1 MERDLTYNAP
11 KIKFTDTE
19 GQEEHFYFNRSNN
32 STNDLT
38 SHDSSSTQLQDA
50 NSRRQA
56 PPPPPH
62 NPFSDNSHEN
72 STESLYQSETRFH
85 QPLLHNDSN
94 NSNSSIGNNRQR
106 IPSQQHDTLSLYS
119 ASPISTSPLVS
130 NFQSYLD
137 NQDEMTRAKYNQNTN
152 RSSSNYIQHSPTSAG
167 YDRYPLKT
175 QSSIG
180 GSMLRIG
187 LSSSSPSQQQ
197 QQHMYDNNS
206 SNRSLYSPDSATDL
220 MVYENGEFSPFG
232 GYPASLFPLSIDEKE
247 PDDYLHN
254 PDPVQDAEY
263 DKNRFYMT

>member
-56 PPPPPH
+56 PPPPPPH

-106 IPSQQHDTLSLYS
+106 IPSQQQHDTLSLYS

-197 QQHMYDNNS
+197 QQHMYDNIH
-206 SNRSLYSPDSATDL
+206 LIDL
-220 MVYENGEFSPFG
+220 CIHLIP
-232 GYPASLFPLSIDEKE
+232 PLI
-247 PDDYLHN
+247 
-254 PDPVQDAEY
+254 
-263 DKNRFYMT
+263 